1 MRKRMNISIIVL
13 SLILLLVFNIVW
25 KNELTKSLFF
35 TICFIIVLWINMPCF
50 ISLSDIEKNN
60 SLAAL
65 PFNLYAKLGI
75 LYPIIANVLLGA
87 ILYWQSQLTNK
98 VEYSHSE
105 IKKIYDNFGEDAVE
119 LYVIGK
125 DLDFLYEKDYKKQT
139 DRIEH
144 LKEHC
149 TLLCES
155 TTDEKLMNLYKK
167 VSVHGVE
174 IRFYMQKDNV
184 TGLKGQIKTD
194 QNGIKK
200 AIFTPRVNKK
210 YRLLSTDN
218 QFLVSTVLK
227 RCMKVYKKKDVLCEN
242 DFLTIGK

>member
-1 MRKRMNISIIVL
+1 MKISIIVL
-13 SLILLLVFNIVW
+13 ILFLLFVFNIIW
-25 KNELTKSLFF
+25 KNEFTKSLFF
-35 TICFIIVLWINMPCF
+35 TICFIIALWINIPCF

-60 SLAAL
+60 SLALL
-65 PFNLYAKLGI
+65 PFNLNAEFGI
-75 LYPIIANVLLGA
+75 LYIIFANMLLGI
-87 ILYWQSQLTNK
+87 ILFLQSRLTNK

-144 LKEHC
+144 LKKHC

-155 TTDEKLMNLYKK
+155 TTDEKLVDLYKK

-194 QNGIKK
+194 QNGIRK

-218 QFLVSTVLK
+218 QFLVSTILK
-227 RCMKVYKKKDVLCEN
+227 RCMKVYKKKDVL
-242 DFLTIGK
+242 

>member
-1 MRKRMNISIIVL
+1 MNISIIVL
-13 SLILLLVFNIVW
+13 ILFLMLVFNIVW

-50 ISLSDIEKNN
+50 VSLSSLEQENN
-60 SLAAL
+60 LSMI
-65 PFNLYAKLGI
+65 PFYLNAKFGI
-75 LYPIIANVLLGA
+75 LYIIFANLLLGI
-87 ILYWQSQLTNK
+87 ILFLQFKLTNK
-98 VEYSHSE
+98 VEYTHGE
-105 IKKIYDNFGEDAVE
+105 IKKIYDSFGDDAVE

-144 LKEHC
+144 LKNHC
-149 TLLCES
+149 TLLCEL

-167 VSVHGVE
+167 VSVYGVK
-174 IRFYMQKDNV
+174 IRFYIQKDNV

-210 YRLLSTDN
+210 YRLINIDN
-218 QFLVSTVLK
+218 QFLVSTILN
-227 RCMKVYKKKDVLCEN
+227 RCKKVYKKKDVL
-242 DFLTIGK
+242 

>member
-1 MRKRMNISIIVL
+1 M
-13 SLILLLVFNIVW
+13 LVFNIVW

-50 ISLSDIEKNN
+50 VSLSSLEQENN
-60 SLAAL
+60 LSMI
-65 PFNLYAKLGI
+65 PFYLNAKFGI
-75 LYPIIANVLLGA
+75 LYIIFANLLLGI
-87 ILYWQSQLTNK
+87 ILFLQSKLTNK
-98 VEYSHSE
+98 VEYTHGE
-105 IKKIYDNFGEDAVE
+105 IKKIYDSFGDDAVE

-144 LKEHC
+144 LKNHC

-155 TTDEKLMNLYKK
+155 TTDEKLLNLYKK
-167 VSVHGVE
+167 VSVYGVK
-174 IRFYMQKDNV
+174 IRFYIQKDNV

-210 YRLLSTDN
+210 YHLISTDN
-218 QFLVSTVLK
+218 QFLVSTILN
-227 RCMKVYKKKDVLCEN
+227 RCKKVYKKRDVL
-242 DFLTIGK
+242 

>member
-1 MRKRMNISIIVL
+1 MNISIIVL
-13 SLILLLVFNIVW
+13 ILILLLVFNIVW

-35 TICFIIVLWINMPCF
+35 TICFIVVLWINMPCF
-50 ISLSDIEKNN
+50 ISLSDLEQNS

-65 PFNLYAKLGI
+65 PFKLSTELGI
-75 LYPIIANVLLGA
+75 LYTIISNMLLGV
-87 ILYWQSQLTNK
+87 ILFLQSRLTNK
-98 VEYSHSE
+98 TEYSHRE
-105 IKKIYDNFGEDAVE
+105 IKKIYDSFGDDAVE

-125 DLDFLYEKDYKKQT
+125 DLDFLYKVKYKKQT

-144 LKEHC
+144 LKNHC

-155 TTDEKLMNLYKK
+155 TTDERLVNLYKK
-167 VSVHGVE
+167 ISVYGVE
-174 IRFYMQKDNV
+174 IRFYKQKDSI

-194 QNGIKK
+194 QNGVKK

-218 QFLVSTVLK
+218 QFLVSTILK
-227 RCMKVYKKKDVLCEN
+227 RCMKVYKKEDVL
-242 DFLTIGK
+242 

>member
-1 MRKRMNISIIVL
+1 MGKRMNISFIVL
-13 SLILLLVFNIVW
+13 ILILLLVFNIVW

-50 ISLSDIEKNN
+50 ISLSDLEQNS
-60 SLAAL
+60 SLATL
-65 PFNLYAKLGI
+65 PFNLNDEFDI
-75 LYPIIANVLLGA
+75 LYTIIANILLGV
-87 ILYWQSQLTNK
+87 ILFLQSRLTNK
-98 VEYSHSE
+98 VEYSHRE

-125 DLDFLYEKDYKKQT
+125 DLDFLYKNDYKKQT

-144 LKEHC
+144 LKNHC

-155 TTDEKLMNLYKK
+155 TTDEKLVNLYKK

-174 IRFYMQKDNV
+174 IRFCMQKDNV

-218 QFLVSTVLK
+218 QFLVSTILK
-227 RCMKVYKKKDVLCEN
+227 RCMKVYKKKDVLYEN
-242 DFLTIGK
+242 GFRQ

>member
-1 MRKRMNISIIVL
+1 M
-13 SLILLLVFNIVW
+13 FNIVW

-65 PFNLYAKLGI
+65 PFNLYAELGI
-75 LYPIIANVLLGA
+75 LYPIIANLLLGT
-87 ILYWQSQLTNK
+87 ILYWQSRLTNK

-144 LKEHC
+144 LKKHC

-155 TTDEKLMNLYKK
+155 TTDKKLVDLYKK

-200 AIFTPRVNKK
+200 AIFTSRVDKK

-218 QFLVSTVLK
+218 QFLVSTILK
-227 RCMKVYKKKDVLCEN
+227 QCMKVYKKVNVL
-242 DFLTIGK
+242 

>member
-1 MRKRMNISIIVL
+1 M
-13 SLILLLVFNIVW
+13 LVFNIVW

-50 ISLSDIEKNN
+50 VSLSSLEQENN
-60 SLAAL
+60 LSMI
-65 PFNLYAKLGI
+65 PFYLNAKFGI
-75 LYPIIANVLLGA
+75 LYIIFANLLLGI
-87 ILYWQSQLTNK
+87 ILFLQFKLTNK
-98 VEYSHSE
+98 VEYTHGE
-105 IKKIYDNFGEDAVE
+105 IKKIYDSFGDDAVE

-144 LKEHC
+144 LKNHC
-149 TLLCES
+149 TLLCEL

-167 VSVHGVE
+167 VSVYGVK
-174 IRFYMQKDNV
+174 IRFYIQKDNV

-210 YRLLSTDN
+210 YRLINIDN
-218 QFLVSTVLK
+218 QFLVSTILN
-227 RCMKVYKKKDVLCEN
+227 RCKKVYKKKDVL
-242 DFLTIGK
+242 